1 MSLPRSLR
9 STLVPHP
16 LLTTPSA
23 HSTFNR
29 ERKSRYTFEVQAT
42 DGGRSNARSRRATV
56 TVIIDDANDHAPV
69 LTQYPFTASVPA
81 RTPPGTVVVNVTAED
96 EDLGANGQV
105 TYR

>member
-1 MSLPRSLR
+1 MPGPVLTDLLLR
-9 STLVPHP
+9 
-16 LLTTPSA
+16 
-23 HSTFNR
+23 STFNR

-56 TVIIDDANDHAPV
+56 TVVIDDANDHAPV
-69 LTQYPFTASVPA
+69 LTEYPFTASVPA
-81 RTPPGTVVVNVTAED
+81 RTPPGTTVVNVTAED